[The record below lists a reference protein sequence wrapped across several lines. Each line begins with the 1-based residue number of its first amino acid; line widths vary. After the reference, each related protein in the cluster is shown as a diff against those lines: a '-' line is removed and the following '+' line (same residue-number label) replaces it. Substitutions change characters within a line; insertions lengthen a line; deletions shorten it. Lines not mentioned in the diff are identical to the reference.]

1 MRINT
6 NINSMRTQ
14 EYMRQNQA
22 KMSNAMDRLSSGK
35 RINNASDDA
44 AGLAIA
50 TRMRARESGLSVAAD
65 NTQNGMSLIRTAD
78 SAMNSVSNILLRM
91 RDIANQSA
99 NGTNTDKNQ
108 VALQKEFA
116 ALKEQ
121 ITYIADNTQFNDKN
135 LLNGDQTINIQTLDS
150 HDSTKQIG
158 IDLKSATL
166 NALGIK
172 DLTVGAVGST
182 EAKNYVDA
190 KDALAK
196 NVAATEFITA
206 KTALDGDTVAKA
218 YVEAKTALDGDT
230 VAKAYV
236 EAKTAMEDNAVA
248 KAYVEAKTAFDAADP
263 AVQSLVTDY
272 ENAKKLSDAAPG
284 DTNLEADTLQA
295 KQKMDAEAAAKNYY
309 EAKTALASA
318 EKATKDI
325 VSTYDAKLAA
335 FNAANQTTKDIVSTY
350 DAKLAAFNAA
360 NQTTKDIATT
370 YGDKLTALNDDA
382 KKAISDLDK
391 AKAAFDEN
399 PAAKELVKTMD
410 DAKQAA
416 TQNNTANAYLVAK
429 AAAEAAPTDADKQA
443 ALENATKALEKD
455 DTAKGLVKTYENAKE
470 ALNPANAMPL
480 DAVKQI
486 DAALKTVADNRATLG
501 ATLNRLD
508 FNVNNLKSQSS
519 AMAASAS
526 QIEDADMAK
535 EMSEMTKF
543 KILNEAGIS
552 MLSQANQTP
561 QMVSKLLQ

>member
-166 NALGIK
+166 EALGIK
-172 DLTVGAVGST
+172 NLTVGATGSSIAADYLKAQDALANNAT
-182 EAKNYVDA
+182 LKALDTAKAAVQNDDIAKTFVAA
-190 KDALAK
+190 KDAA
-196 NVAATEFITA
+196 NAN
-206 KTALDGDTVAKA
+206 DVAKA
-218 YVEAKTALDGDT
+218 YIASSSAQAKVADFESAKADLNNPANIASKGLIDAYEAAKGTAGEQAALDAVNADPDGFAKTYNDAKVAMEADT
-230 VAKAYV
+230 VANAYV
-236 EAKTAMEDNAVA
+236 TADNPTKTLVAEYNAAKTELDKPANAASQLLVSKLDAAQLAVKNDAGGTIKDLTDKLDAAKTAMEENKDAKELIANYESKKAAMEGNNTVKAYLDAKKAVDEDTTNSADLKAKMEEA
-248 KAYVEAKTAFDAADP
+248 KAKLDKDDIATGLVKAFDAAKE
-263 AVQSLVTDY
+263 AVSPV
-272 ENAKKLSDAAPG
+272 
-284 DTNLEADTLQA
+284 
-295 KQKMDAEAAAKNYY
+295 
-309 EAKTALASA
+309 
-318 EKATKDI
+318 
-325 VSTYDAKLAA
+325 DAK
-335 FNAANQTTKDIVSTY
+335 
-350 DAKLAAFNAA
+350 
-360 NQTTKDIATT
+360 
-370 YGDKLTALNDDA
+370 
-382 KKAISDLDK
+382 
-391 AKAAFDEN
+391 
-399 PAAKELVKTMD
+399 
-410 DAKQAA
+410 
-416 TQNNTANAYLVAK
+416 
-429 AAAEAAPTDADKQA
+429 
-443 ALENATKALEKD
+443 
-455 DTAKGLVKTYENAKE
+455 
-470 ALNPANAMPL
+470 PL